1 MDHAQKYFLI
11 FIIAL
16 SASALACFQTSKPNL
31 VFSPDT
37 LPDAEAGVPY
47 EVIIQ
52 ISQNESPVGGF
63 KILEGGLPNGLAY
76 EFVEGEDSARI
87 YGVVRE
93 SGTYKFKVSV
103 WCYGTNSS
111 GQEGEKEYTLIAK

>member
-1 MDHAQKYFLI
+1 MKRAQKYFLLLI
-11 FIIAL
+11 LVL
-16 SASALACFQTSKPNL
+16 SASALACFQTSKPAL

-52 ISQNESPVGGF
+52 ISQNETPVGGF
-63 KILEGGLPNGLAY
+63 QISEGGLPNGLAY
-76 EFVEGEDSARI
+76 EYVEGEDTARI

-93 SGTYKFKVSV
+93 SGTYKFKISV
-103 WCYGTNSS
+103 WCYGTNTS
-111 GQEGEKEYTLIAK
+111 GQDGEKEYILEVK